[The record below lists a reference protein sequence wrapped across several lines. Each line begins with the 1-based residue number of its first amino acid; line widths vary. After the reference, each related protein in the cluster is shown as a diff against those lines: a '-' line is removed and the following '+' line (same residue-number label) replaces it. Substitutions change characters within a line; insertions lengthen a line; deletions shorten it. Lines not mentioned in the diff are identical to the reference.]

1 MVVEYRVNWSIP
13 NAGPSQSTFYVTS
26 ASEANA
32 TQIALDLRRLYFTL
46 QPGIPNEVT
55 VSFEPTANIVD
66 TPTGQITAQLTVS
79 PPADVV
85 GTAAGTW
92 AAGTGARID
101 WLTSR
106 FLNGRNV
113 RGRTFIVP
121 LAANSFG
128 SDGRVLPGSVANLT
142 TAGNNLIDDLIGHG
156 TALCVYSR
164 PAPGR
169 PGTLTPVEI
178 AAGRSLPA
186 TLRGRKY

>member
-1 MVVEYRVNWSIP
+1 MVVEYRVNWAIP
-13 NAGPSQSTFYVTS
+13 NAGPAQSSFHVTS
-26 ASEANA
+26 ATEANA
-32 TQIALDLRRLYFTL
+32 TQIALDIRTLYNAL
-46 QPGIPNEVT
+46 AGGIPNEVT
-55 VSFEPTANIVD
+55 VSFEPVANIID

-85 GTAAGTW
+85 GLATGTW

-106 FLNGRNV
+106 YLNGRNV

-121 LAANSFG
+121 LAVNSFG
-128 SDGRVLPGSVANLT
+128 TDGRVVPTSVANLT
-142 TAGNNLIDDLIGHG
+142 SAGNDLIDDLIGHG
-156 TALCVYSR
+156 TSLCVYSR
-164 PAPGR
+164 PRPGV

-178 AAGRSLPA
+178 AAGRSLAA